1 MVRRTVPKN
10 ILAVRT
16 DRFGEFLLNI
26 PAFRALKLKF
36 PEAKLTLVVNPYVQE
51 LARCIDV
58 VDEVIPWENKKH
70 RLQDVYRFSEKLKKK
85 NFGLCVIFNPSKEF
99 NIISFLAGIPLRA
112 GYARK
117 WGFLLTHKIPD
128 EKHLGD
134 RHEIEYNL
142 DLVKLIGAAADD
154 KKLSLVINEDL
165 AEQLLKGIDL
175 NNSIVI
181 HPWTSDLLKQWPTH
195 KFFLLAQRLTKELR
209 LTVIFIGGKEES
221 DNSGELFAGFKDS
234 VINLTGKT
242 SLTQLA
248 AVLKQ
253 SKLLISGDSGPVHL
267 ACCVGTPVVAIFRN
281 DMPGKSPVR
290 WGPRSEGS
298 IVVEKNNLFNI
309 SVEEVFDKVKEIL
322 SR

>member
-1 MVRRTVPKN
+1 MTVKN

-51 LARCIDV
+51 LASCIDV
-58 VDEVIPWENKKH
+58 VDEVILWENRKH
-70 RLQDVYRFSEKLKKK
+70 RLWEVLSFSNELRKKK
-85 NFGLCVIFNPSKEF
+85 IDLCIIFNPSKEL
-99 NIISFLAGIPLRA
+99 NIAGFLAGIPLRI

-117 WGFLLTHKIPD
+117 WGCLLTHRIPD
-128 EKHLGD
+128 RKYLGD
-134 RHEIEYNL
+134 RHEIDYNL
-142 DLVKLIGAAADD
+142 DLTRFAGADSDD
-154 KKLSLVINEDL
+154 KKLSLSIDENIANDL
-165 AEQLLKGIDL
+165 LSGIDL
-175 NNSIVI
+175 SNAVVV
-181 HPWTSDLLKQWPTH
+181 HPWTSDSLKQWPTH
-195 KFFLLAQRLTKELR
+195 KFFLLAQRLIEELR
-209 LTVIFIGGKEES
+209 LTVIFIGGKEEP
-221 DNSGELFAGFKDS
+221 DNSGELFAGFKDN
-234 VINLTGKT
+234 VINLIGKT

-290 WGPRSEGS
+290 WGPRSEGN